1 MVNNYITI
9 MIVDLG
15 KLFSV
20 VPRDTVHRILSEYIE
35 VEDVCRLDSAI
46 VNKSLRR
53 VYMSF
58 LSDSSRRYR
67 LSGCMVERGVSVLFL
82 RWMRLRMMYL
92 SDRSLILRG
101 LEGEEDMKCL
111 TLGLINIE
119 SLDLN
124 KCYRKITDEGLRCL
138 SSGCKS
144 ITSLN
149 LARCIKI
156 TDEGLRSL

>member
-1 MVNNYITI
+1 
-9 MIVDLG
+9 MIIDLG

-67 LSGCMVERGVSVLFL
+67 AECLYGRG
-82 RWMRLRMMYL
+82 
-92 SDRSLILRG
+92 RSECIVFA
-101 LEGEEDMKCL
+101 M
-111 TLGLINIE
+111 
-119 SLDLN
+119 
-124 KCYRKITDEGLRCL
+124 DE
-138 SSGCKS
+138 
-144 ITSLN
+144 T
-149 LARCIKI
+149 AY
-156 TDEGLRSL
+156 DVFV